1 MLDTVTLHVSVWVE
15 IENEFTINN
24 NTFCHAPRERVSWNS
39 TFCEICCQGDTESRS
54 TWACE
59 LKCNVRM
66 EWLWTHSHAPRERV
80 SWNMRAFTELK
91 NLLVTLHVS
100 VWVEIVS
107 RALPLYLNTSRSTWA
122 CELKFSVHS
131 LCDNWIARH
140 APRERVS
147 WNWIIY
153 VLFRKR
159 HCHAPRER
167 VSWNEEIKESKRKE
181 AVTLHVSV
189 WVEIIYSKW
198 PHEVVESHAPRERVS
213 WNLTARA

>member
-1 MLDTVTLHVSVWVE
+1 MRSALVTLHVSVWVE
-15 IENEFTINN
+15 IKVKKWREVNYNG
-24 NTFCHAPRERVSWNS
+24 HAPRERVSWNS

-122 CELKFSVHS
+122 CELKFAFDIETSS
-131 LCDNWIARH
+131 FYDGH

-147 WNWIIY
+147 WNGICCGI
-153 VLFRKR
+153 F
-159 HCHAPRER
+159 
-167 VSWNEEIKESKRKE
+167 
-181 AVTLHVSV
+181 
-189 WVEIIYSKW
+189 
-198 PHEVVESHAPRERVS
+198 
-213 WNLTARA
+213 